1 MVSNSEGPEYRV
13 ERIICSASQN
23 GRVTCT
29 GCSDRELPGL
39 SLLKS
44 GNKSAPIHM

>member
-1 MVSNSEGPEYRV
+1 MVNNSEGPEYPV

-23 GRVTCT
+23 GNVICT

-44 GNKSAPIHM
+44 GNKSAPIHT